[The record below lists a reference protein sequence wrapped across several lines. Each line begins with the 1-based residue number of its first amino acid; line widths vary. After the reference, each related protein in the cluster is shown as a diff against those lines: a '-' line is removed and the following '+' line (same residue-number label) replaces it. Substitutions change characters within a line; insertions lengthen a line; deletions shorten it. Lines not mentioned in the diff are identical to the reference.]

1 MFVSIPEHQARRVSN
16 NDLGVTVYNLTN
28 SCCEDLLFLAMLD
41 PFPPSIPTF
50 LLWVRVHSDD
60 AAVCRSEHHDFA
72 IVGSSEF
79 RSEGSASEVRMLKIV
94 VHVRNNVQDS
104 LRFMVILPDSEAS
117 SVTHREEIYID
128 LAIAGRI
135 DNDFVDA
142 QFAEHYC
149 AILDNGSLLDIKNH
163 HAAFFGH

>member
-16 NDLGVTVYNLTN
+16 NDLSVTVDNLTD
-28 SCCEDLLFLAMLD
+28 SCREDLLFLAMLD
-41 PFPPSIPTF
+41 PFPPILF
-50 LLWVRVHSDD
+50 WLRVHSDD
-60 AAVCRSEHHDFA
+60 AAVCRSKYHDFA

-79 RSEGSASEVRMLKIV
+79 RSEGSASEVRMLKVV
-94 VHVRNNVQDS
+94 VHVRNNLHDS

-128 LAIAGRI
+128 LTIAGRI

-163 HAAFFGH
+163 HAPFFGH